1 MQLKTKATL
10 HPILIPL
17 TRKQREDTMEG
28 IGSVGSAGASPAQG
42 TACSTGTPSTGSA
55 EAQTPVQNDTQSPNN
70 ISEQGERGGLTINIE
85 QTQNTN
91 MFSNMS
97 TMDAI
102 GLHNSSP
109 LCESQPSSEVDLQK
123 LIELMIL
130 MKLLQSMD
138 ESGGGGFSA
147 LG

>member
-1 MQLKTKATL
+1 MS
-10 HPILIPL
+10 
-17 TRKQREDTMEG
+17 G
-28 IGSVGSAGASPAQG
+28 GVGGVGSAGGASGGGSAPVSAPSQG
-42 TACSTGTPSTGSA
+42 AGCGTQGAESAGGTSTPS
-55 EAQTPVQNDTQSPNN
+55 NDTQSTKE

-85 QTQNTN
+85 QNQTTN

-109 LCESQPSSEVDLQK
+109 LCESQPSSEIDLQK

-130 MKLLQSMD
+130 VKLLQSMD

>member
-1 MQLKTKATL
+1 
-10 HPILIPL
+10 
-17 TRKQREDTMEG
+17 MEG

-42 TACSTGTPSTGSA
+42 AGCSTGTPSTGSA
-55 EAQTPVQNDTQSPNN
+55 DAQTPVQNDTQSTKE

-102 GLHNSSP
+102 GLHNNSP
-109 LCESQPSSEVDLQK
+109 ICESQSSNEIDLQK
-123 LIELMIL
+123 LIELMII

-138 ESGGGGFSA
+138 EGGGGGFSA

>member
-1 MQLKTKATL
+1 M
-10 HPILIPL
+10 
-17 TRKQREDTMEG
+17 DG
-28 IGSVGSAGASPAQG
+28 IGSVGSAPAQG
-42 TACSTGTPSTGSA
+42 IGYSTGTPSTGSA

-70 ISEQGERGGLTINIE
+70 ISEQGERGGPTISIE
-85 QTQNTN
+85 QTQNN
-91 MFSNMS
+91 HVFSNMS
-97 TMDAI
+97 TIDAI

-109 LCESQPSSEVDLQK
+109 LCESQPSSDIDLQK

>member
-1 MQLKTKATL
+1 MS
-10 HPILIPL
+10 
-17 TRKQREDTMEG
+17 G
-28 IGSVGSAGASPAQG
+28 GVGGVGSAGGASGGGNAAVSPSQG
-42 TACSTGTPSTGSA
+42 AGCGNGTPNTGSA
-55 EAQTPVQNDTQSPNN
+55 GDSSPVQNDTQSTKE

-85 QTQNTN
+85 QNQTTN

-109 LCESQPSSEVDLQK
+109 ICESQSSNEIDLQK

-138 ESGGGGFSA
+138 EGGGGGFSA